1 MWMPFIWQFCIYNY
15 LTPMFLFVSEISSIV
30 EVECVSCKFD
40 FDFISIARML
50 NIGCAEPLV
59 MSLVRCKCDNKYSG

>member
-1 MWMPFIWQFCIYNY
+1 
-15 LTPMFLFVSEISSIV
+15 MFLFVSEISSIV